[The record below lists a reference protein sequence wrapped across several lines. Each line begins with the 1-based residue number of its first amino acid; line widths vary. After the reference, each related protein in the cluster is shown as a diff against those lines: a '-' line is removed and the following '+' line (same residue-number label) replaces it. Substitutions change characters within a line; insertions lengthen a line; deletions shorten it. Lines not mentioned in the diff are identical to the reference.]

1 MSRCPSL
8 SCRLDLHHVILK
20 AVAAA
25 TAAAAAYLCM
35 QTHAP
40 YKAKRIDKETQDHM
54 RKGKG

>member
-20 AVAAA
+20 AV
-25 TAAAAAYLCM
+25 AAAAYLCM